1 MAGASRQRRRRH
13 EKIFNCGCAALAAV
27 AMAAAFSACTPDDQS
42 ETHTHDMTSVA
53 AVEATCTE
61 AGHTAYYECSG
72 CGKYYSDEAGENEI
86 SLDDTV
92 IAATG
97 HSMDAVAAKAATC
110 TEAGNTAYYVCD
122 NCGKYFSDEAGN
134 TQITL
139 ADTVVAATGHSMDA
153 VAAKA
158 ATCTEAG
165 NTAYYVCDDC
175 GKYFSDEAGN
185 TQITLADTAVA
196 ATGHKTSAVAAKAAT
211 CAQAGN
217 IACYVCDSCGKYFS
231 DAAATSEIAAAD
243 VTIPALAHSLTAVA
257 AKEATCA
264 AEGNTAYYVC
274 SACGKLFSDG
284 AGTTEITAADTVV
297 ATIPHTLTAV
307 EAKAATCTEAGNT
320 AYYECSV
327 CGKYFADANGATEVT
342 AADTV
347 VPAAGHDMIYVV
359 ASSATC
365 TRPGNIGY
373 YLCDTCGN
381 TYSDYDGT
389 QAIDVQSTV
398 VEPVPHTL
406 TLVPEEPATCTEDG
420 HTAYYECSV
429 CGNYFSDAEGQTQ
442 IDLEDTVVPAAH
454 STVTKL
460 VTVAPTATTDGAVNE
475 VCSVCETPL
484 REVVYLPA
492 LTDANVDNGT
502 YDYSVTYQSTNGTRF
517 NRYGTYTLAGENET
531 GEDISFS
538 IALGTSINT
547 VGRGSNVSSG
557 SASGSFSRTYLTRNG
572 QSLDEASYGIA
583 ITGYT
588 DGWYKFTITSSFD
601 ATATLIGSDGSVKD
615 IIVSSDSLEALFEV
629 STDNYYMIVLHS
641 ASTASNVTYTLEET
655 EVPTVS
661 LEESAALPT
670 MAGGNFMVSK
680 ASESGGGEA
689 VVLVDQSV
697 VEGEYYIFI
706 DSSAVAQ
713 IGRNNRFAVIINGV
727 EYETY
732 LNMSTRRITIT
743 GDVSVTLKGGDLITI
758 ISANQMTLSNL
769 TFAIEQA

>member
-1 MAGASRQRRRRH
+1 MKKFLTAV
-13 EKIFNCGCAALAAV
+13 CAALAAV

-139 ADTVVAATGHSMDA
+139 ADTVVAATGHNMDA

-185 TQITLADTAVA
+185 TQITLADTAVT

-243 VTIPALAHSLTAVA
+243 VTIPALAHSLTAVE

-274 SACGKLFSDG
+274 SACGKLFSDEG
-284 AGTTEITAADTVV
+284 GTTEITAADTVV

-327 CGKYFADANGATEVT
+327 CGKYFADANGATEITV
-342 AADTV
+342 ADTV
-347 VPAAGHDMIYVV
+347 VPVAGHDMIYVV
-359 ASSATC
+359 ASEATC

-442 IDLEDTVVPAAH
+442 IDLEDTLVPAAH

>member
-1 MAGASRQRRRRH
+1 MKKFLTAV
-13 EKIFNCGCAALAAV
+13 CAALAAV

-185 TQITLADTAVA
+185 TEITLADTAVA

-307 EAKAATCTEAGNT
+307 EAKAATCTEAGNA

-460 VTVAPTATTDGAVNE
+460 VTVAPTATTDGAVDE

>member
-1 MAGASRQRRRRH
+1 MKKFLTAV
-13 EKIFNCGCAALAAV
+13 CAALAAV
-27 AMAAAFSACTPDDQS
+27 AMVAAFSACTPDDQS

-134 TQITL
+134 TQKTL

-185 TQITLADTAVA
+185 TEITLADTAVA

>member
-1 MAGASRQRRRRH
+1 MKKFLTAV
-13 EKIFNCGCAALAAV
+13 CAALAAV

-185 TQITLADTAVA
+185 TEITLADTAVA

>member
-1 MAGASRQRRRRH
+1 MKKFLTAV
-13 EKIFNCGCAALAAV
+13 CAALAAV

-185 TQITLADTAVA
+185 TEITLADTAVT

-327 CGKYFADANGATEVT
+327 CGKYFADANGATEITV
-342 AADTV
+342 ADTV
-347 VPAAGHDMIYVV
+347 VPVAGHDMIYVV

>member
-1 MAGASRQRRRRH
+1 MKKFLTAV
-13 EKIFNCGCAALAAV
+13 CAALAAV

-327 CGKYFADANGATEVT
+327 CGKYFADAYGATEITV
-342 AADTV
+342 ADTV

-359 ASSATC
+359 ASEATC

-373 YLCDTCGN
+373 YMCDTCGN

-389 QAIDVQSTV
+389 HAIDVQSTV

-442 IDLEDTVVPAAH
+442 IDLEDTLVPAAH

-460 VTVAPTATTDGAVNE
+460 VTVAPTATTDGAVDE

>member
-1 MAGASRQRRRRH
+1 MKKFLTAV
-13 EKIFNCGCAALAAV
+13 CAALAAV

-110 TEAGNTAYYVCD
+110 TEAGNTSYYVCD

-185 TQITLADTAVA
+185 TEITLADTAVA

-257 AKEATCA
+257 SKEATCA

-327 CGKYFADANGATEVT
+327 CGKYFADANGATEITV
-342 AADTV
+342 ADTV

-359 ASSATC
+359 ASEATC

-373 YLCDTCGN
+373 YMCDTCGN

-406 TLVPEEPATCTEDG
+406 TLVPAESATCTEDG

-442 IDLEDTVVPAAH
+442 IDLEDTLVPAAH

>member
-1 MAGASRQRRRRH
+1 MKKFLTAV
-13 EKIFNCGCAALAAV
+13 CAALAAV

-307 EAKAATCTEAGNT
+307 EAKAATCTEAGNA

-327 CGKYFADANGATEVT
+327 CGKYFADANGATEITV
-342 AADTV
+342 ADTV
-347 VPAAGHDMIYVV
+347 VPVAGHDMIYVV
-359 ASSATC
+359 ASEATC

-442 IDLEDTVVPAAH
+442 IDLENTVVPAAH

-732 LNMSTRRITIT
+732 LNMSNRRITIT

>member
-1 MAGASRQRRRRH
+1 MKKFLTAV
-13 EKIFNCGCAALAAV
+13 CAALAAV

-139 ADTVVAATGHSMDA
+139 ADTVVAATGHNMDA

-307 EAKAATCTEAGNT
+307 EAKAATCTEAGNA

>member
-1 MAGASRQRRRRH
+1 MKKFLTAV
-13 EKIFNCGCAALAAV
+13 CAALAAV

-231 DAAATSEIAAAD
+231 DAAATFEIAAAD

-320 AYYECSV
+320 AYYECFV
-327 CGKYFADANGATEVT
+327 CGKYFADANGATEITV
-342 AADTV
+342 ADTV
-347 VPAAGHDMIYVV
+347 VPVAGHDMIYVV
-359 ASSATC
+359 ASEATC

-389 QAIDVQSTV
+389 HAIDVQSTV

-406 TLVPEEPATCTEDG
+406 TLVPAESATCTEDG

-442 IDLEDTVVPAAH
+442 IDLEDTLVPAAH

-492 LTDANVDNGT
+492 LTEDNVENGT
-502 YDYSVTYQSTNGTRF
+502 YDYSVTYRFSSSARGTYFYRIGVYSLANTTYDVPDFTEELNTNIRALSTCDLSTGSVDGSFSASYLRYNSSLD
-517 NRYGTYTLAGENET
+517 NARYGVYLDNLNEGTYKLTIPT
-531 GEDISFS
+531 GLDLIATVVGTDGSVADLITSSDVSEGKFSVVPGVEYMLVFHSASSSIRTSVTFTVEESEEIAISPS
-538 IALGTSINT
+538 QSVELGTFSG
-547 VGRGSNVSSG
+547 GR
-557 SASGSFSRTYLTRNG
+557 ASGSSADGEAKTIKVAADVPAGTYKLKLSGYGNITRSYFTFTVNG
-572 QSLDEASYGIA
+572 KDY
-583 ITGYT
+583 YT
-588 DGWYKFTITSSFD
+588 SID
-601 ATATLIGSDGSVKD
+601 
-615 IIVSSDSLEALFEV
+615 
-629 STDNYYMIVLHS
+629 
-641 ASTASNVTYTLEET
+641 
-655 EVPTVS
+655 
-661 LEESAALPT
+661 
-670 MAGGNFMVSK
+670 MAGEMG
-680 ASESGGGEA
+680 
-689 VVLVDQSV
+689 
-697 VEGEYYIFI
+697 I
-706 DSSAVAQ
+706 
-713 IGRNNRFAVIINGV
+713 
-727 EYETY
+727 
-732 LNMSTRRITIT
+732 
-743 GDVSVTLKGGDLITI
+743 SVTIELKGGDEVVIKSNNMEDVPNIKLT
-758 ISANQMTLSNL
+758 MT
-769 TFAIEQA
+769 AV

>member
-1 MAGASRQRRRRH
+1 MKKFLTAV
-13 EKIFNCGCAALAAV
+13 CAALAAV

-139 ADTVVAATGHSMDA
+139 ADTVVAATGHNMDA

-185 TQITLADTAVA
+185 TEITLADTAVT

-442 IDLEDTVVPAAH
+442 IDLEDTLVPAAH

>member
-1 MAGASRQRRRRH
+1 MKKFLTAV
-13 EKIFNCGCAALAAV
+13 CAALAAV

-185 TQITLADTAVA
+185 TQITLADTAVT

-327 CGKYFADANGATEVT
+327 CGKYFADAYGATEITV
-342 AADTV
+342 ADTV

-359 ASSATC
+359 ASEATC

-373 YLCDTCGN
+373 YMCDTCGN

-389 QAIDVQSTV
+389 HAIDVQSTV

-442 IDLEDTVVPAAH
+442 IDLEDTLVPAAH

-460 VTVAPTATTDGAVNE
+460 VTVAPTATTDGAVDE

>member
-1 MAGASRQRRRRH
+1 MKKFLTAV
-13 EKIFNCGCAALAAV
+13 CAALAAV

-134 TQITL
+134 TQKTL

-185 TQITLADTAVA
+185 TEITLADTAVA

>member
-1 MAGASRQRRRRH
+1 MKKFLTAV
-13 EKIFNCGCAALAAV
+13 CAALAAV

-185 TQITLADTAVA
+185 TEITLADTAVA

-327 CGKYFADANGATEVT
+327 CGKYFADAYGATEITV
-342 AADTV
+342 ADTV

-359 ASSATC
+359 ASEATC

-373 YLCDTCGN
+373 YMCDTCGN

-389 QAIDVQSTV
+389 HAIDVQSTV

-442 IDLEDTVVPAAH
+442 IDLEDTLVPAAH

-460 VTVAPTATTDGAVNE
+460 VTVAPTATTDGAVDE

>member
-1 MAGASRQRRRRH
+1 MKKFLTAV
-13 EKIFNCGCAALAAV
+13 CAALAAV

-185 TQITLADTAVA
+185 TEITLADTAVA

-327 CGKYFADANGATEVT
+327 CGKYFADANGATEITV
-342 AADTV
+342 ADTV

-359 ASSATC
+359 ASEATC

-373 YLCDTCGN
+373 YMCDTCGN

-442 IDLEDTVVPAAH
+442 IDLEDTLVPAAH

>member
-1 MAGASRQRRRRH
+1 MKKFLTAV
-13 EKIFNCGCAALAAV
+13 CAALAAV

-185 TQITLADTAVA
+185 TEITLADTAVA

-373 YLCDTCGN
+373 YMCDTCGN

>member
-1 MAGASRQRRRRH
+1 
-13 EKIFNCGCAALAAV
+13 
-27 AMAAAFSACTPDDQS
+27 MAAAFSACTPDDQS

-185 TQITLADTAVA
+185 TEITLADTAVA

-655 EVPTVS
+655 EIPTLS
-661 LEESAALPT
+661 LTQTCRTGSL
-670 MAGGNFMVSK
+670 AGGNAAAGGEEGGTVTILIDESVAEGTYMIKLSGSSLIGRYYNFIITVNGKTYNTSLNT
-680 ASESGGGEA
+680 SGGLGAAATLE
-689 VVLVDQSV
+689 
-697 VEGEYYIFI
+697 
-706 DSSAVAQ
+706 
-713 IGRNNRFAVIINGV
+713 
-727 EYETY
+727 
-732 LNMSTRRITIT
+732 
-743 GDVSVTLKGGDLITI
+743 LKGGDVITI
-758 ISANQMTLSNL
+758 QNATYMTMDL
-769 TFAIEQA
+769 TVTLKTA

>member
-1 MAGASRQRRRRH
+1 MKKFLTAV
-13 EKIFNCGCAALAAV
+13 CAALAAV

-185 TQITLADTAVA
+185 TEITLADTAVA

-531 GEDISFS
+531 GKDISFS

>member
-1 MAGASRQRRRRH
+1 MKKFLTAV
-13 EKIFNCGCAALAAV
+13 CAALAAV

-327 CGKYFADANGATEVT
+327 CGKYFADANGATEITV
-342 AADTV
+342 ADTV

-359 ASSATC
+359 ASEATC

-373 YLCDTCGN
+373 YMCDTCGN

-442 IDLEDTVVPAAH
+442 IDLEDTLVPAAH

>member
-1 MAGASRQRRRRH
+1 MKKFLTAV
-13 EKIFNCGCAALAAV
+13 CAALAAV

-327 CGKYFADANGATEVT
+327 CGKYFADANGATEITV
-342 AADTV
+342 ADTV
-347 VPAAGHDMIYVV
+347 VPVAGHDMIYVV
-359 ASSATC
+359 ASEATC

-442 IDLEDTVVPAAH
+442 IDLEDTLVPAAH

>member
-1 MAGASRQRRRRH
+1 MKKFLTAV
-13 EKIFNCGCAALAAV
+13 CAALAAV

-134 TQITL
+134 TQKTL

-185 TQITLADTAVA
+185 TEITLADTAVA

-307 EAKAATCTEAGNT
+307 EAKAATCTEAGNA